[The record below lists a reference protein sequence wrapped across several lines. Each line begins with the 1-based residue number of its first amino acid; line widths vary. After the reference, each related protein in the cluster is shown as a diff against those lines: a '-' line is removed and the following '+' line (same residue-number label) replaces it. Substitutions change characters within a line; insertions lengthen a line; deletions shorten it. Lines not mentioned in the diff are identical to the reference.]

1 MKKGFTLI
9 ELLAI
14 ILIIAIILGISAPQI
29 YKIVGFYND
38 ESAVAARD
46 ILLASAKE
54 YVEIYNRN
62 ILSDVVTV
70 GECKMVSTDDIRDL
84 GLIKQSILD
93 MIYEDNSFYVKIT
106 LLSNNKL
113 EYEISEEF
121 DSNCEE
127 V

>member
-70 GECKMVSTDDIRDL
+70 DECKMVSTDDIRDL